1 MNTPE
6 KSDIMTLAEIL
17 DAYEQGILDMTES
30 ARKYYITEKDKYFN
44 KVSWIHNDEL
54 KNQVLLR
61 GMAKTGGRDL
71 LRELKNPLQ
80 K

>member
-54 KNQVLLR
+54 KNQALLR
-61 GMAKTGGRDL
+61 GMSKTGGRDL
-71 LRELKNPLQ
+71 LREIKNPLQ

>member
-1 MNTPE
+1 
-6 KSDIMTLAEIL
+6 
-17 DAYEQGILDMTES
+17 MTEA
-30 ARKYYITEKDKYFN
+30 ARKCYLTERDKHYN

-54 KNQVLLR
+54 KAQALLR

-71 LRELKNPLQ
+71 LREIKNPLQ